1 MKMFKIIPVVLILL
15 FAISCDLFSELFE
28 SDDPKGSGSIIGSW
42 LESDATISL
51 VLTTNSNQTANNFL
65 NSTGEI
71 AVTGDVAAKLPL
83 MLEIPPEDAD
93 DGHLLIVTATAGVL
107 GFSDTSYILLLDGS
121 GNTSDA
127 MLTVNDTID
136 FSATFMSDQA
146 NYTFGSGTLTVNN
159 STLQDN
165 DLQMSVNISGTIAS
179 QQVNIN
185 ANSATTLSFDASH
198 FYEFGSTVTTF
209 NEDSTF
215 VSSEDTGIGDD
226 TGTWDIVGDTLKITT
241 QQEVDDP
248 VNGGTTFVDT
258 TWAFNYVNNGN
269 EIILSQT
276 IPVCDLE
283 DDDMTCAEMYE
294 SIELLF
300 GLDAGSITD
309 AQLIYQLL
317 FERTTAKPFAR
328 ITESSTPSDAVY
340 IMKRITDFGEVIRS
354 K

>member
-1 MKMFKIIPVVLILL
+1 MEEAAPADSDIIAAHSHAVARSLSECRCGQVL
-15 FAISCDLFSELFE
+15 
-28 SDDPKGSGSIIGSW
+28 
-42 LESDATISL
+42 
-51 VLTTNSNQTANNFL
+51 
-65 NSTGEI
+65 
-71 AVTGDVAAKLPL
+71 
-83 MLEIPPEDAD
+83 
-93 DGHLLIVTATAGVL
+93 AGV
-107 GFSDTSYILLLDGS
+107 S
-121 GNTSDA
+121 
-127 MLTVNDTID
+127 
-136 FSATFMSDQA
+136 
-146 NYTFGSGTLTVNN
+146 
-159 STLQDN
+159 
-165 DLQMSVNISGTIAS
+165 
-179 QQVNIN
+179 
-185 ANSATTLSFDASH
+185 
-198 FYEFGSTVTTF
+198 
-209 NEDSTF
+209 
-215 VSSEDTGIGDD
+215 
-226 TGTWDIVGDTLKITT
+226 GTWDIVGDTLKITT